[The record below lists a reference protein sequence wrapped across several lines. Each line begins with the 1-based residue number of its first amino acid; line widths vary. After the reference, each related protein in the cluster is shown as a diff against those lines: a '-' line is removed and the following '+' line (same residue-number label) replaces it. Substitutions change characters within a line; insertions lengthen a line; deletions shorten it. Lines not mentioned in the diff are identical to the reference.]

1 MTFTLDHFTR
11 NIPNFEYVKGIL
23 GPQST
28 NLTYLELGSR
38 EGMSLLWCLDNL
50 NIRKAICV
58 DTWANEKWERN
69 FHSNLKQ
76 HEQHQRVVVSKK
88 DATKF
93 CIENNVP
100 HTIDLVY
107 IDADHLAT
115 SVLVQAALCFRM
127 LKRGGVMIIDDY
139 GWTGGKQNGGK
150 LPPKVGVDCF
160 MTTFIEEYDLLIKN
174 WQVVIKKK

>member
-1 MTFTLDHFTR
+1 
-11 NIPNFEYVKGIL
+11 
-23 GPQST
+23 
-28 NLTYLELGSR
+28 
-38 EGMSLLWCLDNL
+38 
-50 NIRKAICV
+50 
-58 DTWANEKWERN
+58 
-69 FHSNLKQ
+69 
-76 HEQHQRVVVSKK
+76 VVSKK